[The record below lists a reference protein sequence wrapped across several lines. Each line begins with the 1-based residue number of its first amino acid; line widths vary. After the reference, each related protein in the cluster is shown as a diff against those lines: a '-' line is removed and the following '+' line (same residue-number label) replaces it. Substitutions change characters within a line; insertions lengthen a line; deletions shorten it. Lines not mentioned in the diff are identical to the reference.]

1 MEQEVGI
8 ISWLIY
14 FLLDNKS
21 LSVYTDSTKKQSL
34 SLSSRAKL
42 HLTISSTIGNSKKL
56 NSIIARAL
64 DEISEQIDLT
74 NNLASII
81 VDDSLLSHSIIVG
94 SKKYEHINEQIK
106 DESAIKWGDK
116 ASNYYFISEEK
127 KTPKNIFHSVAIH
140 RLLREKIKLNFNN
153 FGLSI
158 KYIVPLSSI
167 LISSLK
173 PSQFSVIKNGKKYQF
188 FGNTK
193 KGFMFFKLS
202 YSGSRKVEEKI
213 IGLLDIPNIKK
224 SELDKNNLKY
234 IFFNTTKIVEYLA
247 NYIFKD
253 VPLLN
258 FAESNS
264 PQIFSGELKVNNRRY
279 SPSSSSFKYDILI
292 KNFSSGFLSLL
303 FLLFVLSIFSNYNF
317 LNFEDSPISENKSE
331 VVVEKA
337 NNQNIPSTSM
347 ILTYNLLGIEEKFS
361 ELNTLLLTESEFIVN
376 GTSIELDQN
385 DLSLNYA
392 QQKIN
397 FNELLIGLFEIE
409 NNLKFKVFENVSN
422 EQSVQNIVLKF
433 ESFESLL
440 NALSELIKF
449 ENISLVKAFKDDNSD
464 SLHLYISILNYEN

>member
-1 MEQEVGI
+1 
-8 ISWLIY
+8 
-14 FLLDNKS
+14 
-21 LSVYTDSTKKQSL
+21 
-34 SLSSRAKL
+34 
-42 HLTISSTIGNSKKL
+42 
-56 NSIIARAL
+56 
-64 DEISEQIDLT
+64 
-74 NNLASII
+74 
-81 VDDSLLSHSIIVG
+81 
-94 SKKYEHINEQIK
+94 
-106 DESAIKWGDK
+106 
-116 ASNYYFISEEK
+116 
-127 KTPKNIFHSVAIH
+127 
-140 RLLREKIKLNFNN
+140 
-153 FGLSI
+153 
-158 KYIVPLSSI
+158 
-167 LISSLK
+167 
-173 PSQFSVIKNGKKYQF
+173 
-188 FGNTK
+188 
-193 KGFMFFKLS
+193 MFFKLS

>member
-1 MEQEVGI
+1 M
-8 ISWLIY
+8 IY

-34 SLSSRAKL
+34 SLAFKAKL

-64 DEISEQIDLT
+64 DEISEEIDLT

-94 SKKYEHINEQIK
+94 SKKYEDINEQIK

-140 RLLREKIKLNFNN
+140 HLLREKIKLNFNN

-173 PSQFSVIKNGKKYQF
+173 TSQFSVIKNGKKYQF

-202 YSGSRKVEEKI
+202 YSGSKKVEEKI

-224 SELDKNNLKY
+224 SELDKNNLKF

-247 NYIFKD
+247 NYIFQGC
-253 VPLLN
+253 
-258 FAESNS
+258 A
-264 PQIFSGELKVNNRRY
+264 I
-279 SPSSSSFKYDILI
+279 
-292 KNFSSGFLSLL
+292 
-303 FLLFVLSIFSNYNF
+303 
-317 LNFEDSPISENKSE
+317 
-331 VVVEKA
+331 
-337 NNQNIPSTSM
+337 
-347 ILTYNLLGIEEKFS
+347 
-361 ELNTLLLTESEFIVN
+361 
-376 GTSIELDQN
+376 
-385 DLSLNYA
+385 
-392 QQKIN
+392 
-397 FNELLIGLFEIE
+397 
-409 NNLKFKVFENVSN
+409 
-422 EQSVQNIVLKF
+422 
-433 ESFESLL
+433 
-440 NALSELIKF
+440 IKF
-449 ENISLVKAFKDDNSD
+449 CRI
-464 SLHLYISILNYEN
+464 